1 MLIKGVTFFMQQD
14 YLSSALKLSRDSI
27 TGEEVIALNNAD
39 HSTYLGRDSRLA
51 PRPQAVKVQQKR
63 PTILNKIVTVFQER
77 QNQQPFIPPPNPPQ
91 NQRPPLPPPPLPMP
105 NPAVRLSRDIY
116 FDLDLLA
123 KAYRDLRTI
132 SNADEQTLQNL
143 ESQAIIMRSTMGN
156 IYSNLSGNPVPPL
169 RSDRL
174 TLDENY
180 CAALKQVA
188 DFTLD
193 LNNNLLSLMRQVSVP
208 SIDRQLLI
216 INATLSS
223 HERTTRNLYNECRL
237 REV

>member
-14 YLSSALKLSRDSI
+14 CLSSALKLKCDSI
-27 TGEEVIALNNAD
+27 TGDEVITLNSAD

-63 PTILNKIVTVFQER
+63 PTILNKIVNVFQER

-91 NQRPPLPPPPLPMP
+91 NQRPPMPPPPPMP

-116 FDLDLLA
+116 LGLDLLA
-123 KAYRDLRTI
+123 KAYRDLRSI

-169 RSDRL
+169 RGDRL

-193 LNNNLLSLMRQVSVP
+193 LNNDVLSLMRQVSVP